1 MNNGVK
7 FLAYML
13 SRDNNILN
21 WDPDSLNYIIPASYI
36 NNGITYEIR
45 YPTLIDQDYQT
56 LVNDAINN
64 GLIPLSEKSERRN
77 FDLTGQQPY
86 IYATIRKGQG
96 NQELNLVRFRIS
108 LELQSIVSSTPVIK
122 SWL

>member
-1 MNNGVK
+1 
-7 FLAYML
+7 
-13 SRDNNILN
+13 
-21 WDPDSLNYIIPASYI
+21 
-36 NNGITYEIR
+36 
-45 YPTLIDQDYQT
+45 LIDQDYET

-64 GLIPLSEKSERRN
+64 GIIPLSEKSERRN

-122 SWL
+122 SLL